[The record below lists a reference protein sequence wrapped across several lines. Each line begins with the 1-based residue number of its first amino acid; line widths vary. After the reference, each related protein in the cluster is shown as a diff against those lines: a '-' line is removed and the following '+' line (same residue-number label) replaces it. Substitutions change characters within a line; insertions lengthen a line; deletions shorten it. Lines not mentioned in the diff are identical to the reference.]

1 MRKLFASILILC
13 CIFGS
18 GCSSAPMQ
26 SASTAA
32 DPSWNDVKAANKLVI
47 GIEESFY
54 PMTYTNENGNPAG
67 FGVDVAV
74 EACRRLGIT
83 AEFEPIVWPE
93 AQEALDNGEIDCIW
107 TTCGAVVS
115 AQESVPPHTGG
126 YLAGSQVVLCLAESG
141 AQNLADLKGQR
152 IGVKG
157 NSCGEQALEESTAFR
172 DSLASVNAYDD
183 YESAKQSLDNK
194 KISAVVMDYAAAR
207 YYQDQQ
213 PGVYAILSKNGGTE
227 PEVLATDEYCVSF
240 RQGAESLSL
249 QIEDTLRAMQNDGTL
264 DTYQKK
270 WFGSESSPVSSQL

>member
-1 MRKLFASILILC
+1 MRKVFASILILC
-13 CIFGS
+13 CVLAA
-18 GCSSAPMQ
+18 GCSSVSIQ
-26 SASTAA
+26 SASAAA
-32 DPSWNDVKAANKLVI
+32 DPSWNDVKTANKLVI

-67 FGVDVAV
+67 FGVDVATEV
-74 EACRRLGIT
+74 CRRLGIA
-83 AEFEPIVWPE
+83 AEFEPVIWSE
-93 AQEALDNGEIDCIW
+93 AQDALDGGEIDCIW
-107 TTCGAVVS
+107 TSCSAVVS
-115 AQESVPPHTGG
+115 VQDPAYPHTGG
-126 YLAGSQVVLCLAESG
+126 YLAGSQAVLCLTESG

-152 IGVKG
+152 IGVKR
-157 NSCGEQALEESTAFR
+157 NSCGEQALEQSTAFR

-207 YYQDQQ
+207 YYQNQQ
-213 PGVYAILSKNGGTE
+213 PGIYTILSKNGGEE

-249 QIEDTLRAMQNDGTL
+249 KIEETLAAMRNDGTL

-270 WFGSESSPVSSQL
+270 WFGSEFSPVSSQL